1 MSNMA
6 ASYKEM
12 LALNER
18 LGSPPICGGFRFAN
32 RFSFVFFVLF
42 PFVMCLVYAM
52 LPVSLDC
59 PF

>member
-1 MSNMA
+1 MA

-18 LGSPPICGGFRFAN
+18 MGSPPICGGFRIAN

-42 PFVMCLVYAM
+42 AFVMCLVYAM